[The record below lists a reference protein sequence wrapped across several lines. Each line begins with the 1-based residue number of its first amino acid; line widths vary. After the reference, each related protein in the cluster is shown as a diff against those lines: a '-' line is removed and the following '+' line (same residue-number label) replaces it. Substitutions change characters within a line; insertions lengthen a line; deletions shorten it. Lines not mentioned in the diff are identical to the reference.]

1 MYRSYISIP
10 GNRAVRVTYEDERL
24 LDDEGKLCLNASAGN
39 NTLKEGID
47 DNLVELNTT
56 VKYKDDAT
64 KTVYGSNNTMS
75 LKDINGQNFTV
86 IGLARYNNT
95 IVLETTFQQVER
107 IIEGTMVTL
116 CETNPNAS
124 IELNG
129 PNDFSSDSD
138 TTDEGSFNWD
148 TDNKSSNLQGINN
161 KLLSVLITF
170 LLLAITYLVSLS

>member
-86 IGLARYNNT
+86 IGSLGTT
-95 IVLETTFQQVER
+95 IRSYWKQL
-107 IIEGTMVTL
+107 
-116 CETNPNAS
+116 
-124 IELNG
+124 
-129 PNDFSSDSD
+129 FSRSR
-138 TTDEGSFNWD
+138 GSFRVRW
-148 TDNKSSNLQGINN
+148 
-161 KLLSVLITF
+161 
-170 LLLAITYLVSLS
+170 

>member
-1 MYRSYISIP
+1 MIVSQTKLGSRSSTLKEAVAAHAVYRYSIISAPVYRQGYPMYRSYISIP

-24 LDDEGKLCLNASAGN
+24 LDDEGKLCLNTSAGN

-86 IGLARYNNT
+86 RWPRLVQHYDRIRNN
-95 IVLETTFQQVER
+95 
-107 IIEGTMVTL
+107 
-116 CETNPNAS
+116 
-124 IELNG
+124 
-129 PNDFSSDSD
+129 FSAGREDH
-138 TTDEGSFNWD
+138 
-148 TDNKSSNLQGINN
+148 
-161 KLLSVLITF
+161 
-170 LLLAITYLVSLS
+170 

>member
-24 LDDEGKLCLNASAGN
+24 LDDEGKLCLNSSAGN

-64 KTVYGSNNTMS
+64 KTVYGSNNTLS

-86 IGLARYNNT
+86 IGLARYNTT

-116 CETNPNAS
+116 YKANPNAS

-138 TTDEGSFNWD
+138 TTDEGSFNLD

-170 LLLAITYLVSLS
+170 LLLAITFGFS

>member
-1 MYRSYISIP
+1 M
-10 GNRAVRVTYEDERL
+10 RVTYEDERL

-75 LKDINGQNFTV
+75 LKDINGQNLTV
-86 IGLARYNNT
+86 
-95 IVLETTFQQVER
+95 TTFQQVER

-116 CETNPNAS
+116 
-124 IELNG
+124 
-129 PNDFSSDSD
+129 
-138 TTDEGSFNWD
+138 
-148 TDNKSSNLQGINN
+148 
-161 KLLSVLITF
+161 
-170 LLLAITYLVSLS
+170 Y